1 MSLPGTQSTA
11 TNWIGIGYG
20 ILLGFVAGWFQ
31 FKVPPEWAQTCQ
43 WPPPSVLPGGHR
55 ADTHAFAVCPT
66 GRYLEILARPL
77 SAVAISRQNDDWL
90 AAAYT
95 FGAITAFSA
104 TIAFYLGMPVRRIS

>member
-11 TNWIGIGYG
+11 TNWAGIGYG

-31 FKVPPEWAQTCQ
+31 FKVPPEWAH
-43 WPPPSVLPGGHR
+43 LPVAASLGAPGWTPG
-55 ADTHAFAVCPT
+55 DTHAFVVGPT

-104 TIAFYLGMPVRRIS
+104 TIAFYLGMPVRRIG